1 MDRNTYDFFEME
13 HGIPTYAYDYDT
25 AVYTDHVLVP
35 YYNYEVKTKF
45 TEEGIHYDQLSPEDK
60 ARYED
65 DFAEDDTLPSF
76 IPSEKLNKFIFNA
89 NTVDIV
95 LQDLME
101 RGIKV
106 AGGDRIG
113 KTIIFA
119 QNKRHA
125 EFIRERFGKLYPQLE
140 TQYPGFIQRVVCDDA
155 YAQSIIDDFKQPDK
169 PPFIAVSVDMMDTG
183 IDVPECANLVFFK
196 KVRSKT
202 KFWQMIGRGTRLCPS
217 LACMDAIDGEYTA
230 ATLNFSVRSPTA
242 MRTRT
247 PRVCPRASSANRC
260 ALPPHC
266 RMVHTRMKN
275 TSAGAISLPKL
286 VGLRWAL

>member
-1 MDRNTYDFFEME
+1 MFSTYPTMLNAIDNAKTKDGVPLFSPAHFDLIIVDESHRSIFKKYRAIFDYFDAVLVGLTATPKTDVDRNTYDFFEME

-65 DFAEDDTLPSF
+65 DFAEDDTLPTF

-89 NTVDIV
+89 NTVDTV

-101 RGIKV
+101 RGIQT

-183 IDVPECANLVFFK
+183 IDVPECVNLVFFK
-196 KVRSKT
+196 KCAAKRSS
-202 KFWQMIGRGTRLCPS
+202 GR
-217 LACMDAIDGEYTA
+217 
-230 ATLNFSVRSPTA
+230 
-242 MRTRT
+242 
-247 PRVCPRASSANRC
+247 
-260 ALPPHC
+260 
-266 RMVHTRMKN
+266 
-275 TSAGAISLPKL
+275 
-286 VGLRWAL
+286 